1 MEVQLEIALRL
12 HVLVSFSVTQP
23 CAKRGGSS
31 AEDFPKRL
39 FGLGKMV
46 ELAQSLPRSPR
57 SMWRRAWLL
66 GNFRLPPKVADSK
79 LQGGEPKRSAGE
91 TVRGTKAAYANPR
104 FTIIAS
110 GVGMRP
116 RKAV

>member
-1 MEVQLEIALRL
+1 RAKTYAIALPQAGRATVLEVQLEIALRL
-12 HVLVSFSVTQP
+12 HVLVSFSVAQP

-46 ELAQSLPRSPR
+46 EFAQSLPRSPR

-79 LQGGEPKRSAGE
+79 LQGGEPERSEGE
-91 TVRGTKAAYANPR
+91 TVRGAFSNT
-104 FTIIAS
+104 
-110 GVGMRP
+110 
-116 RKAV
+116 

>member
-1 MEVQLEIALRL
+1 MA
-12 HVLVSFSVTQP
+12 
-23 CAKRGGSS
+23 
-31 AEDFPKRL
+31 
-39 FGLGKMV
+39 GLART
-46 ELAQSLPRSPR
+46 ERQRFLAPTEWGR
-57 SMWRRAWLL
+57 
-66 GNFRLPPKVADSK
+66 
-79 LQGGEPKRSAGE
+79 GGEPKRSAGE